1 MRGARYLLLA
11 MFLGACSEPMAGSL
25 RTGPN
30 PAAVE
35 ATRKLNLG
43 NLQDVGE
50 TFFGDVIIRSLGGRD
65 IAVALDGGTSAG
77 QADGFV
83 DQVFVLQR
91 SDSGAVIERRI
102 TGARVLY
109 RKRGMIISDAR
120 GPALG
125 FFLADAD
132 AEAIRRES
140 GTGAS
145 TPALAQSWRGY
156 GLSRRTLVQPVEFA
170 RWDAASMAATLP
182 CAASSDGEVT
192 AFDAGK
198 CDSGGPGSAGCTTS
212 CPMGG
217 SCSVS
222 CTSGFNSCCN
232 SGLCNCTCLAVDHEI
247 TPPPS

>member
-1 MRGARYLLLA
+1 MRVARFLLLA
-11 MFLGACSEPMAGSL
+11 VFLGACSEPMAGSM
-25 RTGPN
+25 RSGPN

-43 NLQDVGE
+43 SLQDVAE
-50 TFFGDVIIRSLGGRD
+50 TFFGDVVIRSLGGRD

-120 GPALG
+120 SPALG
-125 FFLADAD
+125 LFLADAD

-145 TPALAQSWRGY
+145 TPALGQSWRGY
-156 GLSRRTLVQPVEFA
+156 GLARRTLVQPVEFA
-170 RWDAASMAATLP
+170 RWELAAVAGTLP
-182 CAASSDGEVT
+182 CPAPVEGAVT
-192 AFDAGK
+192 AQDAGK

-212 CPMGG
+212 CPMGP
-217 SCSVS
+217 
-222 CTSGFNSCCN
+222 
-232 SGLCNCTCLAVDHEI
+232 AAR
-247 TPPPS
+247 